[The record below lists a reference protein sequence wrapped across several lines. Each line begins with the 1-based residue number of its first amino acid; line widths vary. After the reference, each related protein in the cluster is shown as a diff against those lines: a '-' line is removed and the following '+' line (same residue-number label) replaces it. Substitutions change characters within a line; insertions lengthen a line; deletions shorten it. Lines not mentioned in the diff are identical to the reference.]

1 MHETE
6 PAIDLSLIV
15 PVLNEAEG
23 IDAFLT
29 GLARQQGVS
38 FQVILCDGGSTDGTV
53 QRVCNRIGALSFPLI
68 LLHEEKGRAR
78 QMNAGVRE
86 ATGEYL
92 LFLHAD
98 SILPDPNSLSKAL
111 CFLREAE
118 QRTGDNRVAARFA
131 LRFQKGTSSKPS
143 SYYYAEGKARL
154 DRSGCIHGDQGFL
167 LSRSFFEMVGSFD
180 PSDLVME
187 DTRFAERVRGRGSW
201 VLLPLELSTSARRFE
216 TEGLAVRHVLNMI
229 LMTLAAV
236 GREDFVRA
244 MPGIYAAQSMTG
256 RLLLFPFLDR
266 IRLLIKGLPYQVRK
280 EFWFSVGRYVAI
292 NAWQIPFFLDMR
304 RNYRKNVP
312 VGQGVTPFLDFYDRH
327 GETLFRTRPLAV
339 VAAGLTFLSFHGV
352 GLLARRRGW

>member
-1 MHETE
+1 MHRSE

-23 IDAFLT
+23 IDAFLA
-29 GLARQQGVS
+29 GLALQQGVS

-53 QRVCNRIGALSFPLI
+53 QKVCNRLGAFPFSLI

-78 QMNAGVRE
+78 QMNTGVRH

-98 SILPDPNSLSKAL
+98 SILPDPNALSKAL

-131 LRFQKGTSSKPS
+131 LRFQKGASSKPS

-154 DRSGCIHGDQGFL
+154 GRTGCVHGDQGFL

-187 DTRFAERVRGRGSW
+187 DTRFAERVRAQGRW
-201 VLLPLELSTSARRFE
+201 VLLPVELTTSARRFE

-236 GREDFVRA
+236 GRGDFIRD

-266 IRLLIKGLPYQVRK
+266 IRLLIIGLPFQARK
-280 EFWFSVGRYVAI
+280 AFWFSVGRYVAM

-304 RNYRKNVP
+304 RNYRNNVP
-312 VGQGVTPFLDFYDRH
+312 LGQGVTPCLDFFDRH
-327 GETLFRTRPLAV
+327 GETFFRSRSVAV
-339 VAAGLTFLSFHGV
+339 LAAGLTFLLFHGV
-352 GLLARRRGW
+352 RLLAGRRGW